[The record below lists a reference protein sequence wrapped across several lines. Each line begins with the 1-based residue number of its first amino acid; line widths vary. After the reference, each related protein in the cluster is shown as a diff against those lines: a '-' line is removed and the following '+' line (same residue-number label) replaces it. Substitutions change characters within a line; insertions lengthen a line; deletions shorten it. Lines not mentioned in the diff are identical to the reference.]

1 MMTSYTLPAE
11 ELNEAF
17 MQKLR
22 KSFSG
27 KNVEITV
34 TEIDD
39 IDDTEYLL
47 QSQANREH
55 LLRAIKD
62 VEEGKNLIEVDMSSF
77 K

>member
-34 TEIDD
+34 TEIDEA
-39 IDDTEYLL
+39 DDTEYLL
-47 QSQANREH
+47 RSQANREH

>member
-11 ELNEAF
+11 DLNEAF

-47 QSQANREH
+47 RSQANREH